1 MVQIARCREEVSAA
15 DGHTY
20 ERMACVVN
28 VAVVIVIIAVGLA
41 LVAFLPW
48 LFNWD

>member
-1 MVQIARCREEVSAA
+1 MMHIARGREEVSAA

-28 VAVVIVIIAVGLA
+28 IVVVIVVIAVGLS